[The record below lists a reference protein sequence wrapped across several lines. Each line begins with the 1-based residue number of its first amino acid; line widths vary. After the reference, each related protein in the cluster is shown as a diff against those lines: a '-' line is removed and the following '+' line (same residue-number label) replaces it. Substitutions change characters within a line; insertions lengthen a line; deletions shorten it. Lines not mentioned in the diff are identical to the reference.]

1 MHVVK
6 VIIASL
12 ALVCSGL
19 CFLDARSWSQPLQ
32 PQQAHRSV
40 EDEIT
45 RMQQRPE
52 EALVLWIPG
61 EIDGRSSE
69 ITPDELAPPRK
80 SPAKRVGKAPAWPKG
95 PMPNL
100 AEAR

>member
-12 ALVCSGL
+12 ALVCSCL
-19 CFLDARSWSQPLQ
+19 CFFDARSWSEPLQ
-32 PQQAHRSV
+32 PLPAHRSA
-40 EDEIT
+40 EDELK

-80 SPAKRVGKAPAWPKG
+80 SAAKRGAKPSWPKG